1 MRFPLSMSLL
11 YVLAMPLA
19 NGQQSQPATSE
30 APPTF
35 EFGFEQ
41 RVRNEDWN
49 NITDFSDKSNDER
62 EQIRYRTR
70 AWFDAPF
77 SSNVDFFVGVDQETN
92 QKLGHPNN
100 HFDEVVFENA
110 YINIK
115 KLFVKGLSLR
125 VGRQNLIRGEGFI
138 LMDGNPGDGSRALY
152 DNAVDLAYSR
162 KKSKLELIGIL
173 NPKYDRML
181 PRFNDQH
188 KLLQEYDS
196 SSLGAYYT
204 DNNHK
209 RVGFESY
216 YLYTKEVHDYR
227 APANP
232 AFQPDKHISTAGGRA
247 VIQIAPGWTATTEL
261 AGQWGAEHPDIVVRG
276 WGGYGY
282 VKRQFTHRWKPY
294 VLGGWWGL
302 SGDNPNSRNRVEG
315 WDPLYSRWPKWS
327 ELYIY
332 SQVPEKGVAYWTNL
346 SMWQAEAGFT
356 PSKKLTAR
364 VTYYHMGAFQPYA
377 GSARLFGSGLNR
389 GDNIQTR
396 VDYVYNKNWKADI
409 ECERQTAGDFYS
421 VHNSGYYLQFQVSY
435 LASTK
440 LSARRLR
447 QALFGSPAAT
457 PATADPEPAQK

>member
-1 MRFPLSMSLL
+1 MRYSLIIGLL
-11 YVLAMPLA
+11 YVLAMPVA
-19 NGQQSQPATSE
+19 NAQQAQPPATE

-70 AWFDAPF
+70 GWISVPL
-77 SSNVDFFVGVDQETN
+77 SSDVSFFVGADQETN
-92 QKLGHPNN
+92 QKLGQPNN
-100 HFDEVVFENA
+100 HFDEVAFETA
-110 YINIK
+110 YIDIK
-115 KLFVKGLSLR
+115 RLFVKGLSLR
-125 VGRQNLIRGEGFI
+125 VGRQNLMRGEGFI
-138 LMDGNPGDGSRALY
+138 LMDGTPGDGSRSLY
-152 DNAVDLAYSR
+152 DNAVDLAYSA

-181 PRFNDQH
+181 PRINDQH

-227 APANP
+227 APTNP
-232 AFQPDKHISTAGGRA
+232 AFQPDKHVSTAGGRA
-247 VIQIAPGWTATTEL
+247 VIQMAPGWTATTEF

-302 SGDNPNSRNRVEG
+302 SGDDPKSKGRVEG

-346 SMWQAEAGFT
+346 SMWQAETGIT
-356 PSKKLTAR
+356 PFKKLTAR
-364 VTYYHMGAFQPYA
+364 LTYYHMGAFQPYA
-377 GSARLFGSGLNR
+377 GSAKTFSSGLDR

-396 VDYVYNKNWKADI
+396 FDYVHNKNWKADI
-409 ECERQTAGDFYS
+409 EMERQSPGNFYS
-421 VHNSGYYLQFQVSY
+421 VHNAGYYLQFQISY
-435 LASTK
+435 MASTK
-440 LSARRLR
+440 VTANRLK
-447 QALFGSPAAT
+447 QALGFGSPAGAA
-457 PATADPEPAQK
+457 PGADPDQK

>member
-1 MRFPLSMSLL
+1 MSLL
-11 YVLAMPLA
+11 YVLATPLA
-19 NGQQSQPATSE
+19 NAQQSQPSKNE

-41 RVRNEDWN
+41 RVRNENWN
-49 NITDFSDKSNDER
+49 NITDYSDTSNDER

-70 AWFDAPF
+70 AWFSAPL
-77 SSNVDFFVGVDQETN
+77 SSNVSFFVGANQETN
-92 QKLGHPNN
+92 QKLGQPNN
-100 HFDEVVFENA
+100 HFDEVIFESA
-110 YINIK
+110 YIDIK

-125 VGRQNLIRGEGFI
+125 VGRQNLTRGEGFV
-138 LMDGNPGDGSRALY
+138 LMEGNPGDGSRSIY

-162 KKSKLELIGIL
+162 KKSKVELIGIL
-173 NPKYDRML
+173 NPKHDRFL
-181 PRFNDQH
+181 PRINNQN
-188 KLLQEYDS
+188 KLLQEYDE

-209 RVGFESY
+209 RVGFEAY

-227 APANP
+227 APTSL

-247 VIQIAPGWTATTEL
+247 VTQIAPGWSLTTEF
-261 AGQWGAEHPDIVVRG
+261 AGQWGAEHPNIVVRG

-302 SGDNPNSRNRVEG
+302 SGDNPNTKNRVEG

-332 SQVPEKGVAYWTNL
+332 SQVPEKGVAYWSNL

-356 PSKKLTAR
+356 PIKKVTAR
-364 VTYYHMGAFQPYA
+364 LTYYHMGAFQTYP
-377 GSARLFGSGLNR
+377 GSAKVFGSGLDR

-396 VDYVYNKNWKADI
+396 VDYVHNKNWKAHVLY
-409 ECERQTAGDFYS
+409 ESQTPGDFYS
-421 VHNSGYYLQFQVSY
+421 VHAPGYFLRFEVSY
-435 LASTK
+435 LATTK
-440 LSARRLR
+440 MTANRLK
-447 QALFGSPAAT
+447 QALGFGSPAA
-457 PATADPEPAQK
+457 AAGADPDQK